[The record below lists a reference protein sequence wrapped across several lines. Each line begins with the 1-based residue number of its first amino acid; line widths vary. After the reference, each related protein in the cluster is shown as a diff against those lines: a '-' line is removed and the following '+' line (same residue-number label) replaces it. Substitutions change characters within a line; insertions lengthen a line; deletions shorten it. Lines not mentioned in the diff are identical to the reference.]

1 MAFSGREAINRATC
15 VINNL
20 LTDKESHTDAFAI
33 NLTFWVTL
41 NLNFSEKREKL
52 MHFAFFDTSTSICNM
67 HNEQLPVRAEAR
79 FNFDVLPVRKLKCIF
94 CQVYQDLF
102 KTNLVA
108 NNFFWQ
114 LVRYHFWH
122 GKIIY
127 IFSRQRQALNYL
139 KAEGCILH
147 FSMLP
152 EDVNDKFES
161 LKRIEFLQS
170 CYKAILLNHLQ
181 IQDVVH

>member
-1 MAFSGREAINRATC
+1 
-15 VINNL
+15 
-20 LTDKESHTDAFAI
+20 
-33 NLTFWVTL
+33 
-41 NLNFSEKREKL
+41 
-52 MHFAFFDTSTSICNM
+52 MHFAFFDTSTSICYV
-67 HNEQLPVRAEAR
+67 HNKQLPVRAEAR
-79 FNFDVLPVRKLKCIF
+79 FDFDFLTVRKLKGIF
-94 CQVYQDLF
+94 CQVYQDLL

-139 KAEGCILH
+139 KTEGCRLH

-152 EDVNDKFES
+152 KDVNDKFER
-161 LKRIEFLQS
+161 LERIELLQS

-181 IQDVVH
+181 IQDVVHQTQQKVYLRNNQKDDLACRIKYHTIQKRFEKHECRRKR

>member
-15 VINNL
+15 VINYL
-20 LTDKESHTDAFAI
+20 FTDKESHTDAFAI
-33 NLTFWVTL
+33 NLIFWVTL
-41 NLNFSEKREKL
+41 NLKFSEKREKL
-52 MHFAFFDTSTSICNM
+52 VYFAFFDTSTSICYV
-67 HNEQLPVRAEAR
+67 HNEQLPIRAEAR
-79 FNFDVLPVRKLKCIF
+79 FDFDFLAVRKLKGIF
-94 CQVYQDLF
+94 CQVYQNLL

-122 GKIIY
+122 GKIIH

-139 KAEGCILH
+139 KTEGCRLH

-152 EDVNDKFES
+152 KDVNDKFER
-161 LKRIEFLQS
+161 LERIEFLQS
-170 CYKAILLNHLQ
+170 CYKAILLNHFQ